1 MARTKT
7 DFIAIHCSA
16 TRPIQDI
23 GVKEIDKWH
32 KAQGWTGCGYH
43 FVIRR
48 DGRVE
53 KGRQVDAIGAHVAGY
68 NARSVGVC
76 MVGGIGEKTFQPENN
91 FTKAQWASLKQVVG
105 DLVKK
110 YPNAKVQGHRDF
122 PKVAKSCP
130 CFDAIPWAKANGF
143 PTA

>member
-7 DFIAIHCSA
+7 DFIVIHCSA
-16 TRPIQDI
+16 TRPVQDI
-23 GVKEIDKWH
+23 GAKEIRVWH
-32 KAQGWTGCGYH
+32 KAKGWRDIGYH

-53 KGRQVDAIGAHVAGY
+53 KGRPVDDIGAHVEGY

-76 MVGGIGEKTFQPENN
+76 LVGGIGDKTFQPESN
-91 FTKAQWASLKQVVG
+91 FTKAQWVSLKQVIG
-105 DLVKK
+105 ELVKK
-110 YPNAKVQGHRDF
+110 YPKAKVQGHRDF

-130 CFDAIPWAKANGF
+130 CFAAKEWAKANGF